1 MSYILAPSKE
11 MLTPLLTF
19 CLCGH
24 KGRIFASA
32 HFLSFAEPTM
42 AYAHRSFAHALA
54 RGPFLNMNTNMN
66 INSQTQNR
74 SRCPGFI
81 CFRACLQQW
90 HLLCGEHPNSWVR
103 VCHLKWCVIK
113 QDDQKGCQM
122 NSNDINL
129 ERICFYFGPTAVI
142 FSRLRLKGHLG
153 PSKIRRCWSGQ
164 PWSARWRSPHK
175 SRISS
180 NWSRFQGSNTN
191 HRTITLNHLPLLA
204 QSRFTGLFLNADISA
219 EFRMI
224 TWYGAD
230 HRSQIH
236 ALGAKKDNNW

>member
-1 MSYILAPSKE
+1 MP
-11 MLTPLLTF
+11 
-19 CLCGH
+19 C
-24 KGRIFASA
+24 
-32 HFLSFAEPTM
+32 
-42 AYAHRSFAHALA
+42 
-54 RGPFLNMNTNMN
+54 
-66 INSQTQNR
+66 
-74 SRCPGFI
+74 FI

-153 PSKIRRCWSGQ
+153 PSKLRRCWSGQ
-164 PWSARWRSPHK
+164 PWSARWRSPQK

-204 QSRFTGLFLNADISA
+204 KSRFTGLFLHADIST
-219 EFRMI
+219 EYDSVIWRGSSVPNTCTRCEEGKQLI
-224 TWYGAD
+224 TRYTKHITSIFSYDESAPAFVTPVKSTELQSPPKRLSPQHSPRPD
-230 HRSQIH
+230 ARLTI
-236 ALGAKKDNNW
+236 ANE